1 MTSYPNIELRH
12 HYDDELDEIRS
23 NIIDMG
29 MLVLANIQL
38 AGLVVTENRLDE
50 VSVVRA
56 ADLPVNE
63 RYRSCESKVFQM
75 LALQQPVASDLRFLV
90 ASTRILY
97 EIERSGDLAVNLVK
111 ALARIDGIPP
121 APAIETL
128 LIQLAKASADVFR
141 LGIEA
146 LATMDAEIGINAEE
160 ADEVVDNLTADLY
173 KAVTSRQDDLGLEPS
188 VALFRMGRFFERIA
202 DHGVNI
208 AENVTFMVTGAF
220 PDED

>member
-12 HYDDELDEIRS
+12 HYDDELDDIRAS
-23 NIIDMG
+23 IIDMG
-29 MLVLANIQL
+29 MLVFANIQK
-38 AGLVVTENRLDE
+38 AGIVIMENRLDE
-50 VSVVRA
+50 VAAVRE

-63 RYRSCESKVFQM
+63 RYRSCEAKVFQV

-90 ASTRILY
+90 AATRIVY

-111 ALARIDGIPP
+111 ALERIDGIPAEP
-121 APAIETL
+121 ALEAILT
-128 LIQLAKASADVFR
+128 QLVDASAAMFR
-141 LGIEA
+141 RGIEA
-146 LATMDAEIGINAEE
+146 LATMDPEIGIDAEQ
-160 ADEVVDNLTADLY
+160 ADEVVDDLTADLY
-173 KAVTSRQDDLGLEPS
+173 QAVTARQDDLGLEVS

-208 AENVTFMVTGAF
+208 AENVTFMVNGHF